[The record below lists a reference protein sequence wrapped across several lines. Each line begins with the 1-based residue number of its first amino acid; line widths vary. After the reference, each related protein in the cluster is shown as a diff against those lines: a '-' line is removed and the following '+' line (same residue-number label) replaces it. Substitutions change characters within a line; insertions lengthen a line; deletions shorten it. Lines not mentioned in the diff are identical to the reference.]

1 MKNVA
6 MNATNEIDGRRPAT
20 AGLTFSVQREAA
32 AACEVAVAG
41 PVVTIGRDPACTLCF
56 GDAATVS
63 GRHAEITVRHG
74 RCMIRD
80 TRSQNHTFVNGVRIE
95 GPVPLG
101 LHDEIR
107 LGMSGPRLRLV
118 AIGAC
123 RPESAAVPPGRREQ
137 PPGRQAVAGEGA
149 ACSERDSAVG
159 DRVDPAPAYPELP
172 AEPAPRRARDLLVAR
187 RAPERPAPG
196 PDLPADDP
204 AANAAAAGTG
214 TTTKLERLRAEMAS
228 LRRRSWLPLAAVPL
242 AVLVALGGAWSAGLL
257 PSLPNWRALLGKT
270 ERSVA
275 LIRCVT
281 KGRVFPEIVSE
292 SSGSGFLIDAA
303 GRVAT
308 NFHVID
314 GIDEATVRFAGDDAW
329 HPVAGAVVALPGHD
343 LAVIDI
349 GAAAARGRRP
359 LRLEPTPPAGTDE
372 VVAIGSPGGVEFIS
386 SRGTVEKTTP
396 LASLKEQLWGHQGRQ
411 PAVDE
416 SAAAAALEKL
426 RGLRA
431 EYEPLDARGR
441 QEFLDRLVKIEGGP
455 TVTHRDLI
463 RSLEHILSENTV
475 RSAAAGPAEDL
486 LVVIHSASIAQ
497 GNSGGPLLD
506 AAGAVVGVNAGVVG
520 RGGVARDF
528 RYAIAA
534 RHLVENMPPA
544 DSPAKPFAEAAR

>member
-1 MKNVA
+1 MTA
-6 MNATNEIDGRRPAT
+6 AHELDEHRPAA
-20 AGLTFSVQREAA
+20 AGLTFSVQREGG

-63 GRHAEITVRHG
+63 GRHAEITVRDG
-74 RCMIRD
+74 RCTISD

-107 LGMSGPRLRLV
+107 LGTRGPRLRLV
-118 AIGAC
+118 AIGAG
-123 RPESAAVPPGRREQ
+123 RPGSAAGLPSRDAEPPGRRAAADE
-137 PPGRQAVAGEGA
+137 VA
-149 ACSERDSAVG
+149 ACSGLDHPDA
-159 DRVDPAPAYPELP
+159 DRVDPAPSDPEDT
-172 AEPAPRRARDLLVAR
+172 AEPSPRRARDLLVAR
-187 RAPERPAPG
+187 RAPERAAPG
-196 PDLPADDP
+196 PHLPAVDP
-204 AANAAAAGTG
+204 AAGTPAAGTG
-214 TTTKLERLRAEMAS
+214 TATKLERLGAEVAAV
-228 LRRRSWLPLAAVPL
+228 RRRSWLPVVAVPV

-257 PSLPNWRALLGKT
+257 PALPNWRAMLGRT

-292 SSGSGFLIDAA
+292 TSGSGFLIDDA

-308 NFHVID
+308 NFHVIE

-329 HPVAGAVVALPGHD
+329 HPASGLVLALPGHD
-343 LAVIDI
+343 LAVIEI
-349 GAAAARGRRP
+349 GAAASRGRRP
-359 LRLEPTPPAGTDE
+359 LRLEPDPPAGTDD

-386 SRGTVEKTTP
+386 SRGTVEKTTA
-396 LASLKEQLWGHQGRQ
+396 LASLKEQLWGGQGGQ

-416 SAAAAALEKL
+416 GKAAAALEQL
-426 RGLRA
+426 RALRA

-441 QEFLDRLVKIEGGP
+441 QEFLDRLFQIEGGP
-455 TVTHRDLI
+455 TVTHRDWI
-463 RSLEHILSENTV
+463 RHLEHDLAENTV
-475 RSAAAGPAEDL
+475 RPAAAAPAEDV

-506 AAGAVVGVNAGVVG
+506 ASGAVVGVNAGMVG
-520 RGGVARDF
+520 RSGIDRDF

-534 RHLVENMPPA
+534 RHLVENLPPA
-544 DSPAKPFAEAAR
+544 GTPAKPFAEAAR